1 MYFSFVEMITNDT
14 GKLTIK
20 DEVNGKHEMVM
31 EDAEGN
37 EMSLWINKT
46 EVTQIEAGM
55 KMAYEPEFQ

>member
-20 DEVNGKHEMVM
+20 DGVNGKHEMVM